1 MELEFLPRDYRYM
14 VSQGMTIKD
23 LKCVNGVVLL
33 FLGDKAL
40 TIKIPLQRR
49 G

>member
-1 MELEFLPRDYRYM
+1 MELEFLPRGYRYM

-23 LKCVNGVVLL
+23 LKCVNGVVL